1 VTPDLFLLCDL
12 CSASSRGYPD
22 ISAQALNFI
31 TVIDNIA
38 TLRNGTSCAV
48 STVVGIISL
57 INDFLISHD
66 KPPLGFLNLWL
77 YDDGLE
83 GISDIISGS
92 NPGCNTNGF
101 SAIAGW
107 DPVTGLGTLNFEK
120 LLEILQRKF

>member
-1 VTPDLFLLCDL
+1 
-12 CSASSRGYPD
+12 
-22 ISAQALNFI
+22 
-31 TVIDNIA
+31 
-38 TLRNGTSCAV
+38 
-48 STVVGIISL
+48 VVGIISL

-83 GISDIISGS
+83 GINDIISGS

-107 DPVTGLGTLNFEK
+107 DPVCPARPVSLHIDVG
-120 LLEILQRKF
+120 